1 MTCELYTLF
10 FVQLASAQMS
20 QSKLCLGSFALCF
33 CGEQLMMHMSMRQ
46 HETCSWDCTIENIF
60 VASLRSDGAFGVA
73 LVFKPEGQYCICALS
88 HGGASPSASP
98 NNHRRTG
105 TLICH
110 GRVKDVFCNI
120 AWSCQK
126 GPCWCNDGDVVLPCF
141 CVCDLFSL
149 ARSLLHIIT
158 QGYKVHVFL
167 FKGVL
172 FR

>member
-1 MTCELYTLF
+1 MFFFSCTSPSSWRAARTRESNVPLLGYEHVPFRLVTCELYTLS

-46 HETCSWDCTIENIF
+46 HELVLGIVRLKTILSPLYGLM
-60 VASLRSDGAFGVA
+60 VRAFGVA
-73 LVFKPEGQYCICALS
+73 LVFKPEGQYFICPLS

-98 NNHRRTG
+98 KNHRRTG

-120 AWSCQK
+120 AWSCHK
-126 GPCWCNDGDVVLPCF
+126 GP
-141 CVCDLFSL
+141 SL
-149 ARSLLHIIT
+149 
-158 QGYKVHVFL
+158 V
-167 FKGVL
+167 
-172 FR
+172 